1 MYPLFLYL
9 VTENWKKQDFCLYFH
24 NARVHEAGKHKCEYI
39 GKESHTYSK
48 KSRMEKEGC
57 PDAAPAVL
65 WNNQFFM
72 FYMASGELGSGK

>member
-1 MYPLFLYL
+1 M
-9 VTENWKKQDFCLYFH
+9 
-24 NARVHEAGKHKCEYI
+24 HEAGKHKCEYI
-39 GKESHTYSK
+39 GKESHAYSK